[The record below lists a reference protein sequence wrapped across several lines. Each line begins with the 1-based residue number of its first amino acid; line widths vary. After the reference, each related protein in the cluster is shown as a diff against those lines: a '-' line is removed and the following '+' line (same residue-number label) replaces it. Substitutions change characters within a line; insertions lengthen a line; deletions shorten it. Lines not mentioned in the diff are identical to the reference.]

1 MVLINNVFCF
11 CYTFNSNLFLL
22 KSLDN
27 QAVYEGEKLTTKASV
42 TANFHK
48 PKFRDFWLN
57 TLEVIEFSRDTFVN
71 GYSLVFLI

>member
-1 MVLINNVFCF
+1 MFLVFA
-11 CYTFNSNLFLL
+11 NSDLFLL

-42 TANFHK
+42 PANFHK

-57 TLEVIEFSRDTFVN
+57 TLEVIEFSCDTFVN